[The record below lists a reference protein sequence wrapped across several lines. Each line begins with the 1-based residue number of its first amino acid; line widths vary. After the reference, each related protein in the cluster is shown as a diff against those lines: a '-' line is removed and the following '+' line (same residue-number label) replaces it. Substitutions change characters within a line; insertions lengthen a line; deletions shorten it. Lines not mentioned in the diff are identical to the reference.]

1 MDYSLVKEANPWWH
15 DSHWHETDIHL
26 TKLSK
31 QKIQWEYAIIESF
44 DEGIFSMR
52 GPRQVGK
59 TTWIKQKILY
69 LLKKTNPKNLLFYS
83 CDNINKDELMELIRL
98 FLDYAD
104 NGMKYIFLDEIPFVE
119 GWELVI
125 KHLYDAGK
133 LNRCFVL
140 LSGSSSLDI
149 KRSVERLPGRGDAG
163 KRHFIMQ
170 PLLFSEYL
178 KAIKFDVNIGITDI
192 KHEGKKE
199 LAAIAELK
207 LSQNELMKKYTG
219 YLLTGGFLSII
230 NEYFV
235 TGHISDASY
244 DVYLKWIIGD
254 LAKYN
259 FKERYAIQIIRRVL
273 ETYTTEMSWSALAS
287 KTDIDTHNTASKY
300 AEALEEIF
308 ILNIIYRLEFNKKV
322 SDYAKSKKIYFA
334 DPFILAA
341 CYKWVYN
348 VEDNFNR
355 YKEYIEKNIA
365 QITEGVV
372 LNHLVR
378 VLIAHTK
385 SNVFN
390 YNEAIHYW
398 TNKDKT
404 KEVDFVY
411 KDTAIEVKFQNQIRA
426 EDYKALKEFKH
437 SYLLTKD
444 TFDKNTYPI
453 AVFLCIID
461 RHISLN
467 N

>member
-1 MDYSLVKEANPWWH
+1 MDYSLVKEANPCWH
-15 DSHWHETDIHL
+15 NSSWHETDIHL

-44 DEGIFSMR
+44 DEGIFSLR

-59 TTWIKQKILY
+59 TTWIKQKILG
-69 LLKKTNPKNLLFYS
+69 LLNKTNNKTNSKTNPKNILFYS
-83 CDNINKDELMELIRL
+83 CDNINKDELTEIIML

-104 NGMKYIFLDEIPFVE
+104 NSMKYIFLDEIPFVE
-119 GWELVI
+119 RWELAI

-149 KRSVERLPGRGDAG
+149 KRSAERLPGRGDAG

-178 KAIKFDVNIGITDI
+178 KAINFDIGQESNNE
-192 KHEGKKE
+192 KA
-199 LAAIAELK
+199 LAELK
-207 LSQNELMKKYTG
+207 LSKKEIMKKYTD

-230 NEYFV
+230 NEYCV
-235 TGHISDASY
+235 TGQISDASY

-259 FKERYAIQIIRRVL
+259 FKERYAIQVIRRVL

-287 KTDIDTHNTASKY
+287 KTGIDTHNTAAKY

-308 ILNIIYRLEFNKKV
+308 ILNIIYRLDFNKKI

-341 CYKWVYN
+341 CHKWVYN
-348 VEDNFNR
+348 VEDHFNR
-355 YKEYIEKNIA
+355 YKEYLEKNIA
-365 QITEGVV
+365 KITEGVV
-372 LNHLVR
+372 LNQLVR

-411 KDTAIEVKFQNQIRA
+411 KDIAIEVKFQNEIRA
-426 EDYKALKEFKH
+426 EDYKALKDFKH

-444 TFDKNTYPI
+444 KFDRNTYPI
-453 AVFLCIID
+453 AVFLCILD
-461 RHISLN
+461 KHISLN